1 MLFVRASARY
11 WSQLLGRRREETL
24 EAEPQVG
31 GGHHLAKQLVA
42 HFTTRYDPKK
52 ECPKYPNIARTIHT
66 KIRWRPSLDFPCV
79 FTLYFSPGQC
89 PAGTQYWY
97 FFSTSDLIQFRKSS
111 GNPKYWVLPDISGR
125 PNILVT

>member
-42 HFTTRYDPKK
+42 HFTSRYDLKK
-52 ECPKYPNIARTIHT
+52 RNAQNTQKIAKTLHT
-66 KIRWRPSLDFPCV
+66 KIRWSRA
-79 FTLYFSPGQC
+79 TG
-89 PAGTQYWY
+89 G
-97 FFSTSDLIQFRKSS
+97 
-111 GNPKYWVLPDISGR
+111 GR
-125 PNILVT
+125 PELRFVHAVTAHGSANFLRAV

>member
-89 PAGTQYWY
+89 PAGTQYWP
-97 FFSTSDLIQFRKSS
+97 FFHLRPDSVLEIS

>member
-42 HFTTRYDPKK
+42 HFTTRYDPQKVM
-52 ECPKYPNIARTIHT
+52 PKIPQNSQNYPQKLGGDGATGGGGHN
-66 KIRWRPSLDFPCV
+66 LDQATGG
-79 FTLYFSPGQC
+79 TLH
-89 PAGTQYWY
+89 
-97 FFSTSDLIQFRKSS
+97 
-111 GNPKYWVLPDISGR
+111 
-125 PNILVT
+125 